1 LTLYLAKL
9 LPLLVYPVSLTLLL
23 AVFAGLFQLFR
34 WRRLAGFSSV
44 LAVLVLWVSATP
56 VVAEYLYGALERQ
69 YPPVAIADSPRAD
82 AILVLGGAVGQP
94 LPPRLAPELN
104 GAIDR
109 VVHTARLYH
118 AGKAPRILIAA
129 GHLPW
134 GHVVRSEAELIADLL
149 VEWGVPRAAL
159 LLDPHSGNTAE
170 NIINAQALMTQH
182 HLRTALLVTSA
193 GHRPRALALCLGV
206 GLNAI
211 PSATDLRAVGEQQG
225 TVFAWLPDVA
235 ALELTTLA
243 IKERLGLQVNALSPN
258 PSPSPARG
266 RGE

>member
-1 LTLYLAKL
+1 MTLYLAKL

-23 AVFAGLFQLFR
+23 AVFAGLCWIFR

-69 YPPVAIADSPRAD
+69 YPPVAIADSPRTD
-82 AILVLGGAVGQP
+82 AILILGGAVGQP

-129 GHLPW
+129 GNLPW
-134 GHVVRSEAELIADLL
+134 GTTLQPEAELVADLL
-149 VEWGVPRAAL
+149 VEWGVPRAVL
-159 LLDPHSGNTAE
+159 LLDTQSRNTAE

-193 GHRPRALALCLGV
+193 GHLPRALALCQGV

-211 PSATDLRAVGEQQG
+211 PSATDLRAVGERRG
-225 TVFAWLPDVA
+225 TVFQWLPDVA

-243 IKERLGLQVNALSPN
+243 IKEWLGLQFAAWTLP
-258 PSPSPARG
+258 PPETP
-266 RGE
+266 